1 MSWRVALFALLALI
15 ALPFS
20 AQAAAELVDPD
31 PVAVPKG
38 LSMDTVASDI
48 KRALIGRG
56 WIVAN
61 EAPGKID
68 ATLHL
73 RSHVA
78 RVAIEFD
85 ESTVRLSYVS
95 SDNLDYREKRGKRY
109 IHKNYLSWVSNVLT
123 DLSRNLQLSAL

>member
-1 MSWRVALFALLALI
+1 MSFRVALFALLALI
-15 ALPFS
+15 ALPFE
-20 AQAAAELVDPD
+20 AQAAKELVDPD

-38 LSMDTVASDI
+38 LSMDTVSTDI

-56 WIVAN
+56 WIVSH
-61 EAPGKID
+61 EAPGQID

-85 ESTVRLSYVS
+85 ATAVRLRYVS
-95 SDNLDYREKRGKRY
+95 SDNLDYREKKGKRY
-109 IHKNYLSWVSNVLT
+109 IHKNYLSWVGNVLS
-123 DLSRNLQLSAL
+123 DLSKNLQLSAL

>member
-1 MSWRVALFALLALI
+1 MSLRVVLFALLALI
-15 ALPFS
+15 ALPFE
-20 AQAAAELVDPD
+20 AQAAKELVDPD

-38 LSMDTVASDI
+38 LSMDTVSADI

-56 WIVAN
+56 WIVSN
-61 EAPGKID
+61 EAPGRID

-85 ESTVRLSYVS
+85 QTAVRLSYVS
-95 SDNLDYREKRGKRY
+95 SDNLDYREKKGKRY
-109 IHKNYLSWVSNVLT
+109 IHKNYLSWVGNVLS
-123 DLSRNLQLSAL
+123 DLSKNLQLSAL